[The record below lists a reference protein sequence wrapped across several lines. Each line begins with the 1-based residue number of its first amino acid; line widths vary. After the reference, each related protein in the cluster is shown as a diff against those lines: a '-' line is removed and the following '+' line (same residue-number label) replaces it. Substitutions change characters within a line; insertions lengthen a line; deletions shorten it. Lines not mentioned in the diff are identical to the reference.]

1 MLVCSGAN
9 LVFLAVPK
17 TGTTAIEV
25 ALMQHADIVFG
36 KHRKH
41 MTARRYY
48 KVIAPFLAEALD
60 VCPETM
66 AVIRNPVDR
75 LRSWYRYR
83 KRGDTDH
90 ANHSTLNLSFD
101 DFIRDVIR
109 DDPPPYAQ
117 IGNQH
122 NFLCDPAGDLMVDHL
137 FAYERQAT
145 LRDFLT
151 TRIGAPL
158 VFKQKNV
165 SPDIPAP
172 ISPHVEDALRDA
184 RASEFALH
192 ARALEAAHLMV

>member
-25 ALMQHADIVFG
+25 ALMSHADIVFA

-41 MTARRYY
+41 MTAHRYH
-48 KVIAPFLAEALD
+48 KVIAPFLADTLN
-60 VCPETM
+60 VHPETM

-83 KRGDTDH
+83 KRTDTDD
-90 ANHSTLNLSFD
+90 AAHSTADLSFD
-101 DFIRDVIR
+101 AFIMDVIA
-109 DDPPPYAQ
+109 DDPPPHARV
-117 IGNQH
+117 GNQFD
-122 NFLCDPAGDLMVDHL
+122 FLCDGKGALLVDHL
-137 FAYERQAT
+137 FAYERQVI
-145 LRDFLT
+145 LRGFLCD
-151 TRIGAPL
+151 RVGAQL

-172 ISPHVEDALRDA
+172 ISAKVEDALRKA
-184 RASEFALH
+184 RAPEFALH
-192 ARALEAAHLMV
+192 ARALEAGHLSV

>member
-9 LVFLAVPK
+9 LVFLAIPK

-25 ALMQHADIVFG
+25 ALMPHADIVFG

-41 MTARRYY
+41 MTARRYH
-48 KVIAPFLAEALD
+48 KVIAPFLANTLN
-60 VCPETM
+60 VHPETM
-66 AVIRNPVDR
+66 AVVRNPVDR

-83 KRGDTDH
+83 KRDDTDH
-90 ANHSTLNLSFD
+90 ADHSTAHLSFD

-122 NFLCDPAGDLMVDHL
+122 TFLCNGKGSLLVNHL

-145 LRDFLT
+145 LRDFLS
-151 TRIGAPL
+151 TRVGAKL
-158 VFKQKNV
+158 MFKQKNV

-172 ISPHVEDALRDA
+172 ISPAVEAALREA
-184 RASEFALH
+184 RAPEFALH
-192 ARALEAAHLMV
+192 ARALEAAHLVV

>member
-25 ALMQHADIVFG
+25 ALLPHADIVFG

-48 KVIAPFLAEALD
+48 KAIAPFLADTLNIR
-60 VCPETM
+60 PQTM
-66 AVIRNPVDR
+66 AVIRNPTDR

-83 KRGDTDH
+83 ARGDTD
-90 ANHSTLNLSFD
+90 APDLSTAHLSFD
-101 DFIRDVIR
+101 EFIQDVIR

-122 NFLCDPAGDLMVDHL
+122 RFLCDNDGNLLGDHL
-137 FAYERQAT
+137 FAYERQVT
-145 LRDFLT
+145 LRGFLCDRFET
-151 TRIGAPL
+151 EL

-172 ISPHVEDALRDA
+172 ISPAVEAALRAA

-192 ARALEAAHLMV
+192 ARALEAGQLVR

>member
-25 ALMQHADIVFG
+25 ALMPHADIVFG

-41 MTARRYY
+41 MTARRFH
-48 KVIAPFLAEALD
+48 KVIAPFLAETLD
-60 VCPETM
+60 VHPETM

-83 KRGDTDH
+83 MRGDTDH
-90 ANHSTLNLSFD
+90 AGHSTSDLSFD

-109 DDPPPYAQ
+109 DDPPPYAR

-122 NFLCDPAGDLMVDHL
+122 SFLCGRAGDILVDHL

-151 TRIGAPL
+151 ARLGTPL

-172 ISPHVEDALRDA
+172 ISPEVEAALRDA
-184 RASEFALH
+184 RAPEFALH
-192 ARALEAAHLMV
+192 ARAREAAHLMA